1 MRPGLGDGP
10 GFFSLSFILYYG
22 ASLVLLCVLSGRGW
36 MKEKKSRSKRV
47 EGINIRGEEMNK

>member
-1 MRPGLGDGP
+1 MVP

-22 ASLVLLCVLSGRGW
+22 ASLVLLCVVWKGLDER
-36 MKEKKSRSKRV
+36 EKKSRSKRV

>member
-1 MRPGLGDGP
+1 MVP
-10 GFFSLSFILYYG
+10 GFFPLSFILYYG

-36 MKEKKSRSKRV
+36 MKEKKKSRSKRV

>member
-10 GFFSLSFILYYG
+10 GFFFLSFLLYYG

-36 MKEKKSRSKRV
+36 MKEKKKV
-47 EGINIRGEEMNK
+47 EVKG